1 MAQPQATLALPTL
14 ADRAFDAPPPLAP
27 PPLYDRPNIRNS
39 ARGPEQVLEEGAVR
53 CAHDHEKLHTRKRP
67 RGQRA
72 EHQRQVS
79 RADAV
84 GGAGIVER
92 LAFPHERGHA
102 VTLAPRADDL
112 HSRGARSG
120 WSEGSGDSTAAYATR
135 SRPPDRHFWAEAW
148 SARTS
153 RGNRKASVVGPGRSQ
168 YADPHATGVRV
179 SPGGAVPGRDRLRDR
194 RPSARDA
201 SSGHRRGAAGPGE
214 PARSPPDDVG

>member
-1 MAQPQATLALPTL
+1 MAQPQVTLALPTL

-53 CAHDHEKLHTRKRP
+53 CAHDHEKVHTRKRP

-72 EHQRQVS
+72 EHQRQVP

-84 GGAGIVER
+84 GDDGIVER

-112 HSRGARSG
+112 HSRGARSS

-135 SRPPDRHFWAEAW
+135 HGVSEMAPPLACRWLAQCPEDR
-148 SARTS
+148 
-153 RGNRKASVVGPGRSQ
+153 GRRSL
-168 YADPHATGVRV
+168 
-179 SPGGAVPGRDRLRDR
+179 GGLAAACREPR
-194 RPSARDA
+194 RH
-201 SSGHRRGAAGPGE
+201 G
-214 PARSPPDDVG
+214 

>member
-53 CAHDHEKLHTRKRP
+53 CAYDHEKVHARKRP

-72 EHQRQVS
+72 EHQRQVP

-92 LAFPHERGHA
+92 LAFSHERGHA
-102 VTLAPRADDL
+102 VALAPRADDL
-112 HSRGARSG
+112 HSRGIG
-120 WSEGSGDSTAAYATR
+120 DGSGGSD
-135 SRPPDRHFWAEAW
+135 DF
-148 SARTS
+148 
-153 RGNRKASVVGPGRSQ
+153 KADLCYSNCG
-168 YADPHATGVRV
+168 
-179 SPGGAVPGRDRLRDR
+179 GGAPR
-194 RPSARDA
+194 
-201 SSGHRRGAAGPGE
+201 
-214 PARSPPDDVG
+214 